1 MINTNIYILL
11 VDNEKDWP
19 IEDIEV
25 KFTKDQGSATKGQ
38 LGGIVSVDMNSK
50 RCVVNLYSNNEKI
63 DTPFD
68 SIEPMR
74 PNKKENVRIILGE
87 HRGELGNL
95 IGVDA
100 QDGIVR
106 LKGDAAGFKFLNM
119 ITVGKYIGTESVV

>member
-1 MINTNIYILL
+1 M
-11 VDNEKDWP
+11 DNEKDWP